1 MPSRSKTEHRI
12 GGNAQAMAGAG
23 HTCLMENRDRQF
35 YFMRAVKDSTKESPL
50 ALPPQVIPI
59 TPPPHRIVNGTQ
71 HPTFHPT
78 KSTTTTTNHHDRWHT
93 ALDELFLRKSSP
105 RSPTIS
111 TLRDPGGCKL
121 ESPFVISLGPRPRRH
136 AYHEHRNS
144 TDRRERQTIDDVRT
158 VDDSQMGKRS
168 ERIDGGCLNGVFIEE
183 HQPANQ
189 PTPVGAQCRHKQ
201 HGMASAIT
209 AVRWFAWFQIYQ
221 GRSDFI
227 Y

>member
-23 HTCLMENRDRQF
+23 HICLMENRDRQF

-121 ESPFVISLGPRPRRH
+121 ESPFVISLGPRPRR
-136 AYHEHRNS
+136 AGVQLPLYHGRPTEEN
-144 TDRRERQTIDDVRT
+144 
-158 VDDSQMGKRS
+158 GKRS
-168 ERIDGGCLNGVFIEE
+168 TTYGRWTTVKWAKGANG
-183 HQPANQ
+183 
-189 PTPVGAQCRHKQ
+189 
-201 HGMASAIT
+201 
-209 AVRWFAWFQIYQ
+209 
-221 GRSDFI
+221 
-227 Y
+227 